1 MLEKEEFMGLFSSL
15 IDLYENTRKTKTDKK
30 DNKSSAR
37 NYNFD
42 GGFTGDRKTD
52 ITTPRV
58 QVSEKKQITKD
69 DGEER

>member
-1 MLEKEEFMGLFSSL
+1 MGLFSSL

-30 DNKSSAR
+30 DNKSSVR

-58 QVSEKKQITKD
+58 QVSEKEQITKD